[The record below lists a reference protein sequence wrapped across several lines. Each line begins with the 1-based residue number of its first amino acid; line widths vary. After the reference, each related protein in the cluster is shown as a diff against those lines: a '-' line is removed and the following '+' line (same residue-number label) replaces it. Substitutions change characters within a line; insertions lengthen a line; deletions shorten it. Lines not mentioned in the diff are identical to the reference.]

1 MTITLADCADTIAN
15 VVNNQN
21 SWLAFGSFSK
31 QKDEVKNHYAYTG
44 APCHGS
50 LSGMAF
56 NDKSIFYT
64 SVPFRGRAT
73 GKDQGLSE
81 VQKRWLEYILSDEG
95 PYKTMLA
102 GRERMIFDGSK
113 FATGYAFEVYP
124 DDDRVLLSNLTI
136 ASRVGYEYANALPLI
151 RELVDEHGLGFAEAM
166 LLSSRASLKDGRQS
180 VVVNSLF
187 AGSGHSITTAD
198 GEFPKAFN
206 LFKFEKGEPT
216 ERMTFGLKSA
226 RTVYGHITTKFCS
239 TVDPK
244 QNNLIK
250 LFKDTLTP
258 SKVVIPSRWAVIA
271 EANQVSSSVK
281 DFVKA
286 WKEEVR
292 PKYQAIFPN

>member
-15 VVNNQN
+15 VVGNQN
-21 SWLAFGSFSK
+21 SWLAFGSFSRVN
-31 QKDEVKNHYAYTG
+31 DEVKNHYAYTRT
-44 APCHGS
+44 PCHGGLAS
-50 LSGMAF
+50 MSF
-56 NDKSIFYT
+56 KDKSIFYT

-73 GKDQGLSE
+73 GKDQGLGE

-136 ASRVGYEYANALPLI
+136 ASRVGYEYSNALPMI

-180 VVVNSLF
+180 VVVNTLF

-198 GEFPKAFN
+198 GEVPKAFN

-216 ERMTFGLKSA
+216 EPLDVRLKFS
-226 RTVYGHITTKFCS
+226 RSVYGSITNKFCS
-239 TVDPK
+239 DVDPK

-258 SKVVIPSRWAVIA
+258 NKYVIPSRWAIIADPNHVIA
-271 EANQVSSSVK
+271 SVK